1 MQEEQDPQSGPPEA
15 ASVADPTPDPGV
27 STTIDWDV
35 DDNPWK
41 KRFEGYRPEAD
52 RKITRLSQFEQA
64 VQDFRSGDPEEMRR
78 AAAVLGINDYLDIE
92 DPDPP
97 TYDDPVEELRAQ
109 LAAQDERYA
118 SLEGKLT
125 AREQK
130 EAEAAQV
137 AEVNSRL
144 DKLGITDE
152 QERNVVLGAAF
163 TLPMDEQGLPD
174 VQAAARFIE
183 ERDNARMRAWGQS
196 KDAPRSI
203 QPGQSATQQKNVAN
217 MSRTEKVVWAAQQL
231 DAMNSPD

>member
-1 MQEEQDPQSGPPEA
+1 MQEEQDPQSGPPEQ
-15 ASVADPTPDPGV
+15 VADPTTDPGA
-27 STTIDWDV
+27 STAFDWDT

-52 RKITRLSQFEQA
+52 RKITRLSQYEQA
-64 VQDFRSGDPEEMRR
+64 VQDFQSGDPAEMRR
-78 AAAVLGINDYLDIE
+78 AAAVLGINDYLEIE

-97 TYDDPVEELRAQ
+97 TYDDPADELRAE
-109 LAAQDERYA
+109 LAALRAEQEA
-118 SLEGKLT
+118 FKGQLT

-174 VQAAARFIE
+174 VAAAARFIE
-183 ERDNARMRAWGQS
+183 ERDNARMRAWGET
-196 KDAPRSI
+196 KNAPRSI
-203 QPGQSATQQKNVAN
+203 QPGSPATQQKNVAE
-217 MSRTEKVVWAAQQL
+217 MSREEKIAWAAERL
-231 DAMNSPD
+231 DAMNASD